1 VANYFRTVKRL
12 FNMTT
17 FLLLL
22 CIYSCDSGKNGLEI
36 FLVNGESHLTSSTP
50 DCGFCF
56 EPTTI
61 TLSDKP
67 LLLASDIE
75 YFDWTNQQ
83 IKLKESGLEKIKKLE
98 IPLGGLRAAMVV
110 DSKPIYGFWFW
121 NEFSSLGCDYVF
133 TYPTMDFK
141 IGFGLPTGHAKGNDP
156 RFDTR
161 LKESLTKSGL
171 LK

>member
-1 VANYFRTVKRL
+1 
-12 FNMTT
+12 M
-17 FLLLL
+17 
-22 CIYSCDSGKNGLEI
+22 SP
-36 FLVNGESHLTSSTP
+36 TP
-50 DCGFCF
+50 DCSFCF
-56 EPTTI
+56 EPTTK

-83 IKLKESGLEKIKKLE
+83 IKLKESGLEKIKRLE

-110 DSKPIYGFWFW
+110 DSEPIYGLWFW

-141 IGFGLPTGHAKGNDP
+141 IGFGLPAGHAKGLDP
-156 RFDTR
+156 RFDTKLR
-161 LKESLTKSGL
+161 ESLNRSGQ